1 MSPTTNAANSAH
13 ATHATNATYAATSTR
28 EVILDAALAEIAETN
43 VDRATVAAICRRAG
57 VSNGSFFHFFA
68 TKDALLEALH
78 ERAIGAY
85 QQAYLDLLASS
96 GESAEAAVRSA
107 VRFHLEWVEKRPEL
121 AQFMQR
127 PPHPRQQ
134 RPRARRMSG
143 SNSGFIGAL
152 TAWAR
157 PYQQRGEMRDIPPE
171 VLASALLGP
180 PQLLCRA
187 WLSGVSDVP
196 PSHYSQSLGDVVWAS
211 LVVFKTTAKR
221 RKPRDS

>member
-1 MSPTTNAANSAH
+1 MNS
-13 ATHATNATYAATSTR
+13 NTR
-28 EVILDAALAEIAETN
+28 EIILEAALAEIAETN

-57 VSNGSFFHFFA
+57 ISNGSFFHFFA

-78 ERAIGAY
+78 ERAIGDY
-85 QQAYLDLLASS
+85 QQAYLDLLARSDRN
-96 GESAEAAVRSA
+96 AEAAVRAA

-134 RPRARRMSG
+134 RTRAGRMSG
-143 SNSGFIGAL
+143 ANTGFIGAL

-157 PYQQRGEMRDIPPE
+157 PYQQRGQLREMLPE

-196 PSHYSQSLGDVVWAS
+196 PSNYSKALGDVVWAS
-211 LVVFKTTAKR
+211 LVANDATGR
-221 RKPRDS
+221 